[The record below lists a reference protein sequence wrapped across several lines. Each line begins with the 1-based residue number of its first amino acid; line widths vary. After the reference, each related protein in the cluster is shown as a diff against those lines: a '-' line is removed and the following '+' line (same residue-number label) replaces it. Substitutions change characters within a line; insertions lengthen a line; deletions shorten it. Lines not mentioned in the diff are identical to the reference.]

1 MSRHPAY
8 RAGLVFAAAAYLS
21 WGLMSLYFRATA
33 FMSPPEVLDHRIIW
47 SLMLTALGTA
57 VLVPRAEM
65 RSLLRNRRKLTG
77 LLLSSLFLAANWLI
91 FIWAVAGGQALEA
104 GLGYFICPLLSV
116 ALGVVVFK
124 ERMTRGQFAGL
135 IIVAIGVA
143 LTTFAFGRLPW
154 IALSL
159 AGTFAIY
166 GLCRKMLALPAMLA
180 LFTETA
186 LLLPFALAHVW
197 WLEHAGQGHFWAGSW
212 HHQSL
217 IIGLGA
223 ITTIPLLFFAGAAN
237 RLDLTSLGLMQYL
250 NPTVQVSLAVLA
262 YGEPFTLIHGLTFA
276 GIWVGLAVFS
286 LAPRLR
292 RRQNASRTAA
302 PALGLDN

>member
-8 RAGLVFAAAAYLS
+8 RAGLGFAAAAYLS
-21 WGLMSLYFRATA
+21 WGLMSLYFHATS
-33 FMSPPEVLDHRIIW
+33 FMSAPEVLDHRIIW
-47 SLMLTALGTA
+47 SLVLTAFGTA
-57 VLVPRAEM
+57 FLVRRSEI
-65 RSLLRNRRKLTG
+65 SLLFRNWRKLAG
-77 LLLSSLFLAANWLI
+77 LLISSLFLATNWLI
-91 FIWAVAGGQALEA
+91 FIWAVADGQALEA

-116 ALGVVVFK
+116 TLGVLVFK
-124 ERMTRGQFAGL
+124 ERMTRIQFGGL

-166 GLCRKMLALPAMLA
+166 GLCRKMLRLPAMLA

-186 LLLPFALAHVW
+186 LLVPFALAHAL
-197 WLEHAGQGHFWAGSW
+197 WLEKSGQGHFLMGSW
-212 HHQSL
+212 HDQSL
-217 IIGLGA
+217 IIGLGV

-276 GIWVGLAVFS
+276 AIWLGLAVFS
-286 LAPRLR
+286 LAPLAW
-292 RRQNASRTAA
+292 RRQNAARTAE
-302 PALGLDN
+302 PA

>member
-1 MSRHPAY
+1 MPRHSAY
-8 RAGLVFAAAAYLS
+8 RAGLAYAAGAYLS
-21 WGLMSLYFRATA
+21 WGLMSLYFRVTS

-47 SLMLTALGTA
+47 SLVLTALGTA
-57 VLVPRAEM
+57 VLVPRQEVVQ
-65 RSLLRNRRKLTG
+65 LLRNRRKLGG
-77 LLLSSLFLAANWLI
+77 LLISSLFLASNWLI

-116 ALGVVVFK
+116 VLGVIVFK
-124 ERMTRGQFAGL
+124 ERMSRVQFAGL

-143 LTTFAFGRLPW
+143 LTTLAFGRLPW

-166 GLCRKMLALPAMLA
+166 GLCRKMLKLPAMLG
-180 LFTETA
+180 LFAET
-186 LLLPFALAHVW
+186 LMLLPLALAHMI
-197 WLEHAGQGHFWAGSW
+197 WLERSGQGHFLDGIW
-212 HHQSL
+212 QDQIL
-217 IIGLGA
+217 IIGLGV

-262 YGEPFTLIHGLTFA
+262 YGEPFTVTHGLTFA
-276 GIWVGLAVFS
+276 AIWMGLAVFS
-286 LAPRLR
+286 LAPWLF
-292 RRQNASRTAA
+292 RRQNAERAA
-302 PALGLDN
+302 EPVISLDN

>member
-8 RAGLVFAAAAYLS
+8 RAGLAYAAAAYLG
-21 WGLMSLYFRATA
+21 WGVMSLYFHATS

-47 SLMLTALGTA
+47 SLVLTGLGT
-57 VLVPRAEM
+57 VFLVR
-65 RSLLRNRRKLTG
+65 RSDVSLLFRNRRKLTG
-77 LLLSSLFLAANWLI
+77 LLISSLFLATNWLI
-91 FIWAVAGGQALEA
+91 FIWAVADGQALEA
-104 GLGYFICPLLSV
+104 GLGYFICPLISV
-116 ALGVVVFK
+116 TLGVVVFK
-124 ERMTRGQFAGL
+124 ERMTRIQFAGL
-135 IIVAIGVA
+135 VIVAIGVA

-166 GLCRKMLALPAMLA
+166 GLCRKMLQLPAMLA
-180 LFTETA
+180 LFAETA
-186 LLLPFALAHVW
+186 LLVPFALAHAL
-197 WLEHAGQGHFWAGSW
+197 WLEKTGQGHFLAGSW
-212 HHQSL
+212 HDQGL
-217 IIGLGA
+217 IIGLGI

-286 LAPRLR
+286 LAPRMR
-292 RRQNASRTAA
+292 RRQNANRTAE

>member
-8 RAGLVFAAAAYLS
+8 RAGLGFAAAAYLS
-21 WGLMSLYFRATA
+21 WGLMSLYFHATA

-47 SLMLTALGTA
+47 SLVLTAFGTA
-57 VLVPRAEM
+57 FLVRRSEI
-65 RSLLRNRRKLTG
+65 SLLFRNRRKLAG
-77 LLLSSLFLAANWLI
+77 LFISSLFLAANWLI
-91 FIWAVAGGQALEA
+91 FIWAVASGQALEA

-116 ALGVVVFK
+116 TLGVLVFK
-124 ERMTRGQFAGL
+124 ERMTRIQFGGL

-143 LTTFAFGRLPW
+143 MTTFAFGRLPW

-166 GLCRKMLALPAMLA
+166 GLCRKMLRLPAMLA

-186 LLLPFALAHVW
+186 LLVPFALAHAL
-197 WLEHAGQGHFWAGSW
+197 WLEKTGQGHFLMGSR
-212 HHQSL
+212 HDQSL
-217 IIGLGA
+217 IIGLGV

-276 GIWVGLAVFS
+276 AIWVGLAVFS
-286 LAPRLR
+286 LAPWLR
-292 RRQNASRTAA
+292 RRQNAHRTAE
-302 PALGLDN
+302 PVLGLDN

>member
-8 RAGLVFAAAAYLS
+8 RAGLGFAAAAYLS
-21 WGLMSLYFRATA
+21 WGMMSLYFHATS
-33 FMSPPEVLDHRIIW
+33 FMSAPEVLDHRIIW
-47 SLMLTALGTA
+47 SLVLTALGTA
-57 VLVPRAEM
+57 FLVRRSEI
-65 RSLLRNRRKLTG
+65 SLLFRNRRKLAG
-77 LLLSSLFLAANWLI
+77 LLVSSLFLATNWLI
-91 FIWAVAGGQALEA
+91 FIWAVANGQALEA

-116 ALGVVVFK
+116 TLGVLVFK
-124 ERMTRGQFAGL
+124 ERMTRIQFVGL
-135 IIVAIGVA
+135 VIVAIGVA

-166 GLCRKMLALPAMLA
+166 GLCRKMLRLPAMLA

-186 LLLPFALAHVW
+186 LLVPFALTHAL
-197 WLEHAGQGHFWAGSW
+197 WLEMTGQGHFLAGAW
-212 HHQSL
+212 HDQSL
-217 IIGLGA
+217 IIGLGI

-262 YGEPFTLIHGLTFA
+262 YGEPFTPIHGLTFA
-276 GIWVGLAVFS
+276 AIWLGLAVFS
-286 LAPRLR
+286 LAPLAW
-292 RRQNASRTAA
+292 RRQNAARTAE
-302 PALGLDN
+302 PA